1 MALLK
6 WVPAMG
12 ILPASPPLQRDQVP
26 VLFLHGTLGSPG
38 NFEFPARALANRGR
52 AFFAPRYG
60 SHGTD
65 SLDTSLGQL
74 NSYMAKLQAQGIQQV
89 DIVGHSAGGLLGLR
103 LAQQHPTM
111 VRGLIGLGA
120 AFKGVPRTLPF
131 NRLSRPM
138 LSPLVRFVAGQVFV
152 DITQQLPAAAPE
164 GVQLISIYSTAD
176 RIVPA
181 ASSKLGHTIELDGV
195 RHEELPRQT
204 VPILEAL
211 ALIH

>member
-6 WVPAMG
+6 WVPPMG
-12 ILPASPPLQRDQVP
+12 ILPASPPIQGGEIP

-52 AFFAPRYG
+52 AFVAPRYG

-65 SLDTSLGQL
+65 SLDTSLAELSG
-74 NSYMAKLQAQGIQQV
+74 YVAKLEAQGIKQV

-103 LAQQHPTM
+103 LAHKHPGF

-120 AFKGVPRTLPF
+120 AFKGVPRSLPL

-152 DITQQLPAAAPE
+152 DITQQLAAQIPE
-164 GVQLISIYSTAD
+164 GLQLISIYSTAD

-181 ASSKLGHTIELDGV
+181 ASSQLGRTIEIAGV

-211 ALIH
+211 ALIK